1 MWGRR
6 RRSPAA
12 GLDENASEGE
22 TPIQLGKVYLVG
34 AGPGHPELLTLK
46 AAELLR
52 TCDVV
57 VYDRL
62 IQEEVLALAKPS
74 AERIYMGKPVGRH
87 DSRQQEVQELLVRKA
102 REGKIVVRLKGG
114 DPFVFGRGGEEAEY
128 LADRGVPFEVI
139 PGVTSAFAAP
149 LSAGIAVT
157 HRGAASSVA
166 VVTGH
171 EAKKDHHR
179 VNWQALAGIDTLVFL
194 MGVSNVETI
203 AETLIRHGKDPETPA
218 AMIQMAFWHD
228 ELAVTG
234 TLSDIGRKVKE
245 AGVRPPATLVIGEV
259 VRMRGKLARA
269 ERDLRRRPDGSS
281 RFAPAP
287 APDQLFRLAT
297 AGLGTQVLGFALEC
311 RLFDELARPRSA
323 GELASGRGWDAAAA
337 AEVMEALTA
346 LGVLEKTPDG
356 YRNLELAARYLRSDA
371 PESLREA
378 VLYQCRLAAG
388 WSDLKAYVRGGCRD
402 FIQIPAPE
410 EALHQRSCE
419 ALARFAAP
427 AVADKLDLGG
437 KDPALIVGY
446 GGERYR
452 EAIGRRW
459 PKLSVTA
466 VNPFRNPG
474 VPLSLQPGLAAAP
487 GSFGAV
493 ILSGLLGSSN
503 RGEVQQF
510 LEWSARWLRPGGLLA
525 LHDSFLPGGVL
536 PPPEVV
542 LGALGR
548 RMRRGG
554 CRTWSIDRLRSALA
568 PLGFD
573 TIKWQNLHAGTVLVT
588 ARRS

>member
-1 MWGRR
+1 M
-6 RRSPAA
+6 
-12 GLDENASEGE
+12 
-22 TPIQLGKVYLVG
+22 G

-62 IQEEVLALAKPS
+62 IQEEILALAKPS

-87 DSRQQEVQELLVRKA
+87 ESRQEEVQELLVRKA
-102 REGKIVVRLKGG
+102 REGKTVVRLKGG

-128 LADRGVPFEVI
+128 LADHGIPFEVI

-179 VNWQALAGIDTLVFL
+179 VNWQALAGIDTLIFL
-194 MGVSNVETI
+194 MGVSNVDTI
-203 AETLIRHGKDPETPA
+203 AETLVRHGKSPATPA

-228 ELAVTG
+228 ESVVTG
-234 TLSDIGRKVKE
+234 TLQDIARKVKE
-245 AGVRPPATLVIGEV
+245 AGIRPPATLVIGEV
-259 VRMRGKLARA
+259 VAMREKLARA

-287 APDQLFRLAT
+287 APDELLRLAS
-297 AGLGTQVLGFALEC
+297 AGLGTQVLGFALAA
-311 RLFDELARPRSA
+311 RLFDELDRPRSA
-323 GELASGRGWDAAAA
+323 AELAAARRWDESATR
-337 AEVMEALTA
+337 EVMEALTA
-346 LGVLEKTPDG
+346 LGVIEKTREG
-356 YRNLELAARYLRSDA
+356 YRNLELASRYLRSDS

-378 VLYQCRLAAG
+378 VLHQCRLAAG
-388 WSDLKAYVRGGCRD
+388 WPELEEYVRGGCRD
-402 FIQIPAPE
+402 FVRIAAEE

-427 AVADKLDLGG
+427 AVAEKLDLGG
-437 KDPALIVGY
+437 RDPVLVVGY
-446 GGERYR
+446 GGEQYR
-452 EAIGRRW
+452 EAIRQRW
-459 PKLSVTA
+459 PTLSVATA
-466 VNPFRNPG
+466 NPFEHRG
-474 VPLSLQPGLAAAP
+474 VPLSLQPGLAAGEA
-487 GSFGAV
+487 SFGAV
-493 ILSGLLGSSN
+493 ILSGLLGSAN

-510 LEWSARWLRPGGLLA
+510 LELSSRRLRRGGLLA
-525 LHDSFLPGGVL
+525 LHDSFLPGGAL

-554 CRTWSIDRLRSALA
+554 CRTWSIGRLQAALEE
-568 PLGFD
+568 LGFD
-573 TIKWQNLHAGTVLVT
+573 KIKWQSLHAGTVLVT
-588 ARRS
+588 ARRT

>member
-1 MWGRR
+1 M
-6 RRSPAA
+6 
-12 GLDENASEGE
+12 
-22 TPIQLGKVYLVG
+22 G

-62 IQEEVLALAKPS
+62 IQEEILALAKPS

-87 DSRQQEVQELLVRKA
+87 ESRQEEVQELLVRKA
-102 REGKIVVRLKGG
+102 REGKMVVRLKGG

-128 LADRGVPFEVI
+128 LAERGVPFEVI

-179 VNWQALAGIDTLVFL
+179 VNWKALAGIDTLVFL
-194 MGVSNVETI
+194 MGVSNVDTI
-203 AETLIRHGKDPETPA
+203 AETLVRHGKSPETPA

-228 ELAVTG
+228 EFAVIG
-234 TLSDIGRKVKE
+234 TLGTIARQVKE
-245 AGVRPPATLVIGEV
+245 AGIRPPATLVVGEV
-259 VRMRGKLARA
+259 VRMRDKLARA

-287 APDQLFRLAT
+287 APDELLRLAS
-297 AGLGTQVLGFALEC
+297 AGLGTQVLGFALEK
-311 RLFDELARPRSA
+311 RLFDELGRPRTA
-323 GELASGRGWDAAAA
+323 GEIAASQGWDETAAR
-337 AEVMEALTA
+337 EVLEALTA
-346 LGVLEKTPDG
+346 LGVIEKTPEG
-356 YRNLELAARYLRSDA
+356 YRNLELAARYLASES
-371 PESLREA
+371 PVSLREA
-378 VLYQCRLAAG
+378 LLHQCRLAAG
-388 WSDLKAYVRGGCRD
+388 WSELEGYVRSGCRD
-402 FIQIPAPE
+402 FVQVAPDE
-410 EALHQRSCE
+410 EALHQRCCE

-427 AVADKLDLGG
+427 SVADKLDLGG
-437 KDPALIVGY
+437 KGPVLVVGY
-446 GGERYR
+446 GGQEYK
-452 EAIGRRW
+452 EAIARRW
-459 PKLSVTA
+459 PQLSVTA

-474 VPLSLQPGLAAAP
+474 VPPALQPGLGQAED
-487 GSFGAV
+487 SFGAV
-493 ILSGLLGSSN
+493 VLSGLLGSAN

-510 LEWSARWLRPGGLLA
+510 LELAAGRLRPGGLLA

-554 CRTWSIDRLRSALA
+554 CRTWSIDRLRRALEA
-568 PLGFD
+568 LGFD
-573 TIKWQNLHAGTVLVT
+573 RIEWQNLHAGTVLVT
-588 ARRS
+588 ARRA